1 MACVWSV
8 VWLPPL
14 SNQKSKC
21 DKIAYIMWGHL
32 LMKKFRWVWYV
43 YLNNSFQFF
52 WKYVWVKKCVKIRV
66 ILFKNWKYVFKHMYR
81 TAQSHPSS
89 LTLLANAIQQSVK
102 SCTYNVGLIHK
113 KKKETRLNNKK
124 KDIKLTLKLI
134 LIYFISLYKTVSQ
147 SKSYKNI
154 I

>member
-1 MACVWSV
+1 
-8 VWLPPL
+8 
-14 SNQKSKC
+14 
-21 DKIAYIMWGHL
+21 
-32 LMKKFRWVWYV
+32 
-43 YLNNSFQFF
+43 
-52 WKYVWVKKCVKIRV
+52 
-66 ILFKNWKYVFKHMYR
+66 MYQ

-102 SCTYNVGLIHK
+102 SCTYNVGLIYK
-113 KKKETRLNNKK
+113 KKKEKRLNNKK

-134 LIYFISLYKTVSQ
+134 LIYFISLYKTVSP